1 MEVEEQGRQQV
12 FERLVRPEIPVL
24 LRVART
30 LADQPADAEDL
41 VQDVLVRAYRS
52 LDGFDGRHP
61 RAWLLTILRN
71 TQTNR
76 ARRRRPQPVEEG
88 QLERAA
94 DRASFG
100 DDPAEG
106 VVEQG
111 FDAAVENALAALP
124 GRFRHAVELVDV
136 GGLTYAEA
144 GRALGVAAGTV
155 MSRVHRARTRM
166 RKQLAQAGLGPTE
179 GRR

>member
-1 MEVEEQGRQQV
+1 MELEEQRRQQA
-12 FERLVRPEIPVL
+12 FDQLVRPEIPVL

-41 VQDVLVRAYRS
+41 VQDALMRAYRS

-71 TQTNR
+71 TQINR
-76 ARRRRPQPVEEG
+76 TRRRRPQPMEDG

-94 DRASFG
+94 DRAGPAG
-100 DDPAEG
+100 DPPEE

-124 GRFRHAVELVDV
+124 TGFRRAVELVDV

-144 GRALGVAAGTV
+144 GRALGIAAGTV

-166 RKQLAQAGLGPTE
+166 RKQLAQAGLGPKE
-179 GRR
+179 GR